1 MTLIG
6 NKQKHTTMKT
16 IRLYTLFALL
26 MVLAFSSCTAKKG
39 FVTKLPKQEIAD
51 VQRFPIISDIYA
63 LDKNDN
69 GYRSDSLSLLSVQCV
84 NNYLDKQTNIDITKN
99 IEVNNTILL
108 RKVSDEIRGLSET
121 AFDNKEIAL
130 IPIPH
135 TIDSLLEVQGK
146 RFGLLIYANG
156 FERYE
161 KNRLKAFNQALIMMQ
176 GGATLNPYYDY
187 FSTISLF
194 IVDSSNNNIAF
205 YNHSKIEERPSRQ
218 YCIDRHFM
226 ELYYRYWR

>member
-1 MTLIG
+1 MIFKE
-6 NKQKHTTMKT
+6 NRQKHTTMKT

-99 IEVNNTILL
+99 IEVNDTTLL
-108 RKVSDEIRGLSET
+108 RMVSDEIRGLSET

-130 IPIPH
+130 VPIPH

-176 GGATLNPYYDY
+176 GGATLNP
-187 FSTISLF
+187 
-194 IVDSSNNNIAF
+194 
-205 YNHSKIEERPSRQ
+205 
-218 YCIDRHFM
+218 
-226 ELYYRYWR
+226 